1 MWFIGLLLGAA
12 LGGSIGDEGGAI
24 VGAIGGAVIAFLLRR
39 KNQAPADAAS
49 RLEALET
56 QVREQGAALELL
68 RARLKK
74 LEAGAA
80 PPEAVAAAPLDA
92 AEMRAA
98 PSVAERDVAVP
109 AVVSTAPASTA
120 TPSEQRAD
128 ESVLATPAAIPA
140 DAENPAPQADPLSS
154 TWAQGPSPVG
164 EFVRRVLGWFA
175 GGNTVVRVGIVI
187 LFFGVA
193 FLFKYAYDHAN
204 VPPELRVAGAM
215 LGGMALGAIGWWQR
229 VRRPGFATALQG
241 GGVGIMYLTI
251 FAAFRLYGL
260 VPPTAAFGLLAALSV
275 FSVILALRQNA
286 QALALLAAS
295 GGFLAPVLAST
306 GGGSHVAL
314 FSYYTLLNLGILAIA
329 ARRAWRL
336 LNLTGFVFTF
346 VIGAFWGARFYRP
359 DLWASTQP
367 FLALFFL
374 IYLAIPALFARHAE
388 RTADR
393 YLDGT
398 LVFGLPVVAA
408 ALQWHLVR
416 DFEYGMA
423 ASVLAMSACYV
434 VAARAVQRRHG
445 NALPLLTAGF
455 ASLAFIAATLAIP
468 LALDARWSS
477 AAWALEGAAVVWVG
491 LRQGRWL
498 PRVAGYLLQLGAAV
512 MFLDTLD
519 WQPAPL
525 AVLNRDCLGFALLA
539 GGAFFTGWQLDRHRE
554 RATAPERMLRH
565 VPLGAALAWWLV
577 GGLREISMMAS
588 APLEPG
594 LSLIFVAATCA
605 VLELLRVR
613 LSWTDLRWPAA
624 GGVAVAILI
633 AVLERFSDIPP
644 LSSAGL
650 AGWPALMAVHFAV
663 LRRQDRAGVLTPGAV
678 HVAGYLLL
686 VYVLAIQTHWL
697 LGTLA
702 RPDSAWPPSGVIAV
716 VALMLAFAATATG
729 RFDWPLE
736 VHRGAYRRIACGVLA
751 AVLITFTVLVH
762 FVSDGSAAPLPYV
775 PLLNP
780 LDLASLGALLS
791 VELWMRRIAGDPP
804 IARWFGDR
812 PWLRY
817 GVLGAATFLV
827 LNGSLLHALH
837 QFAGT
842 PLDPEGVMASTLA
855 QAALSLF
862 WTLISLALM
871 VAAHRWKLRPLWIVG
886 AALLAVTVA
895 KLFLFD
901 LAHVGSVERIVSFVG
916 VGLLMLIV
924 GWFAPVPP
932 KRQAEA

>member
-39 KNQAPADAAS
+39 KKPVPVEAAS
-49 RLEALET
+49 RLEALEN
-56 QVREQGAALELL
+56 QVREQGAAIELL
-68 RARLKK
+68 RARLRN

-80 PPEAVAAAPLDA
+80 PPETAVAAQVDSGEMQAGSPVDA
-92 AEMRAA
+92 AIDE
-98 PSVAERDVAVP
+98 PSVVASAP
-109 AVVSTAPASTA
+109 VSTDGTAGEPGEAVSAIAP
-120 TPSEQRAD
+120 E
-128 ESVLATPAAIPA
+128 
-140 DAENPAPQADPLSS
+140 PAPEPEPLSS
-154 TWAQGPSPVG
+154 SWARSPSPAG
-164 EFVRRVLGWFA
+164 EFVKRILGWFT

-193 FLFKYAYDHAN
+193 FLFKYAYDHAH

-229 VRRPGFATALQG
+229 QRRPGFATALQG

-260 VPPTAAFGLLAALSV
+260 LPPAAAFGLLAALSV

-286 QALALLAAS
+286 QALALLAVS

-314 FSYYTLLNLGILAIA
+314 FAYYTLLNLGILAIA

-346 VIGAFWGARFYRP
+346 VIGASWGARFYRP

-367 FLALFFL
+367 FLAAFFL
-374 IYLAIPALFARHAE
+374 IYLAIPTLFARHAE

-408 ALQWHLVR
+408 ALQVHLVR
-416 DFEYGMA
+416 EFEYGMA
-423 ASVLAMSACYV
+423 ISALVMSGCYV
-434 VAARAVQRRHG
+434 AASRWVRRRHG
-445 NALPLLTAGF
+445 NELPLLTAGF

-477 AAWALEGAAVVWVG
+477 AAWALEGAAVVWLG
-491 LRQGRWL
+491 LRQSRWL

-512 MFLDTLD
+512 MFLDRLG
-519 WQPAPL
+519 WQPGPV

-539 GGAFFTGWQLDRHRE
+539 GSAFFTAWQLDRQRE
-554 RATAPERMLRH
+554 RATEPERMLRH
-565 VPLGAALAWWLV
+565 FPLAAALAWWLV
-577 GGLREISMMAS
+577 GGLREISMFAS
-588 APLEPG
+588 DPWEPG
-594 LSLIFVAATCA
+594 LSLLFTAATCA
-605 VLELLRVR
+605 ALEFLRVR
-613 LSWTDLRWPAA
+613 LSWTDLRWPAM
-624 GGVAVAILI
+624 GGFAVAVLI
-633 AVLERFSDIPP
+633 AALERFSDIPP
-644 LSSAGL
+644 LSGAGL
-650 AGWPALMAVHFAV
+650 AGWPALFAVHFAV
-663 LRRQDRAGVLTPGAV
+663 LRRQDRAGLITPAAV
-678 HVAGYLLL
+678 HAAGYWLL
-686 VYVLAIQTHWL
+686 VCVLASQTHWL

-702 RPDSAWPPSGVIAV
+702 RPDTAWPLAGVIAV

-729 RFDWPLE
+729 RFAWPFE
-736 VHRGAYRRIACGVLA
+736 THRSAYRWIACGVLA
-751 AVLITFTVLVH
+751 GVVVAFTVLVN
-762 FVSDGSAAPLPYV
+762 FASDGSAAPLPYV

-791 VELWMRRIAGDPP
+791 VEIWMRRIGGDPP
-804 IARWFGDR
+804 VARWFGGR

-817 GVLGAATFLV
+817 GILGAAAFLV

-837 QFAGT
+837 HFAGT
-842 PLDPEGVMASTLA
+842 PLDPEGVMNSTLA

-871 VAAHRWKLRPLWIVG
+871 VAAHRWKRRPSWIVG

-916 VGLLMLIV
+916 VGLLMLVV

-932 KRQAEA
+932 KRQAGA